1 MAEMVHLHVHTQYSL
16 LDGAA
21 PIEQLATAAQ
31 SMGMKAMA
39 ITDHGVMYGVLKFYQ
54 AMAKAG
60 IKPILGCE
68 VYVARRSRH
77 DRVAKV
83 DDDPFHLVLLAQNA
97 AGYVNLMRLVSAAH
111 LEGFYYRPR
120 VDRELLAAHNEG
132 LIALSACLSGEVASA
147 LLAGRNEA
155 AQAAAAWYG
164 EVFKDRFYLELQDQ
178 GLADQRKVN
187 RGLLELAK
195 SLGLPVVATNDV
207 HYLKRE
213 DARIHDVLLC
223 IQTGKTI
230 NDPDRMRFPTD
241 AFYLRSAE
249 EMRRVFADLPEA
261 LANTLAVAEQCDL
274 RLELD
279 RHILPEYKTPHGE
292 RPEEYLRELC
302 LQALAEKYGENSAAR
317 ERLEYEL
324 KVIGEMGFSGY
335 FLVVWDL
342 IRFARSRGIMVGPG
356 RGSAA
361 GSIVAYLLGITQ
373 LDPLRHGLL
382 FERFLNP
389 ERVTMPDIDMDFCY
403 ERRGE
408 VIAYIRE
415 KYGDDRVAQIV
426 TFGTMAARAAVRDVG
441 RVMGLP
447 YGEVDRIAKL
457 IPHELGITL
466 DNALAASPSCSGWW
480 AKSHG

>member
-21 PIEQLATAAQ
+21 AIDQLAAAAKEQ
-31 SMGMKAMA
+31 GMKAMA
-39 ITDHGVMYGVLKFYQ
+39 VTDHGVMYGALKFYQ
-54 AMAKAG
+54 AMTRSG
-60 IKPILGCE
+60 VKPILGCE

-97 AGYVNLMRLVSAAH
+97 TGYVNLMRLVSAAH

-120 VDRELLAAHNEG
+120 VDRELLAAHSEG
-132 LIALSACLSGEVASA
+132 LLALSACLSGEVACA
-147 LLAGRNEA
+147 LLAGRNDA
-155 AQAAAAWYG
+155 ARAAAAWYS
-164 EVFKDRFYLELQDQ
+164 EVFKGRFYLELQNQ
-178 GLADQRKVN
+178 GLADQKKVN

-195 SLGLPVVATNDV
+195 SLYLPVVATNDV

-230 NDPDRMRFPTD
+230 NDPDRMRFSTD
-241 AFYLRSAE
+241 NFYLRSGE
-249 EMRRVFADLPEA
+249 EMLRIFGEVPEA
-261 LANTLAVAEQCDL
+261 VANTLAVAEQCDL
-274 RLELD
+274 RLELG
-279 RHILPEYKTPHGE
+279 RHILPEYESPDGQ
-292 RPEEYLRELC
+292 RPEDYLRELC
-302 LQALAEKYGENSAAR
+302 LQALTGKYGENSAAL
-317 ERLEYEL
+317 ERLDYEL
-324 KVIGEMGFSGY
+324 KVIGEMGFPGY

-342 IRFARSRGIMVGPG
+342 IRFARSKGIMVGPG

-389 ERVTMPDIDMDFCY
+389 ERVTID
-403 ERRGE
+403 R
-408 VIAYIRE
+408 
-415 KYGDDRVAQIV
+415 
-426 TFGTMAARAAVRDVG
+426 
-441 RVMGLP
+441 
-447 YGEVDRIAKL
+447 
-457 IPHELGITL
+457 
-466 DNALAASPSCSGWW
+466 
-480 AKSHG
+480 KSVV